1 MSLPTL
7 IRNLTRPQGVV
18 KGVRRPRFY
27 DKRWVQIVGAGTAG
41 GCILYATNEDFHNTV
56 RHGYYT
62 IKRIGVVT
70 QALGR
75 CVYHYKKVLSLNA
88 NINNEKIRDENL
100 KKCHLKAANITLK
113 ALEMNGG
120 VFIKL
125 GQHIGAMTY
134 ILPLEWTQTMVPLQD
149 HCPESSLEDINDM
162 FMKEMDGEDLAS
174 YFEWIEKDPIGV
186 ASLAQVHKAKLR
198 NGSKEVVAVKFQ
210 HPQLYEHVSVDVK
223 LTQFVFDALDKIFP
237 QYSLVWLADELHSSI
252 YDEINFNKEA
262 QNALLTTKFFY
273 NNKKLKQLTSI
284 KIPRVIDHR
293 ARVLIMEYVGGAR
306 LDDPNFLDEH
316 HIKRNEVS
324 ESLAHIFNSM
334 IFTDGAGIHCD
345 PHMGN
350 ISIRAQ
356 KPTKENGHRNY
367 EIVLYD
373 HGLYRYPELETRRN
387 YAKFWLSLLDRDQAS
402 MRKWSY
408 ELAGITDEEFPLF
421 AAAITGRSVEKALNY
436 DINSVRDNE
445 EIQIM
450 RDRMLNDAP
459 RPHDIVKTEDGPIE
473 ENKLFK
479 QLMQILAHIPRI
491 VLLLLKTNDL
501 TRFLDESLQNPL
513 GPARGFLI
521 LTTYC
526 SKLVFNEDIESAQK
540 LWLSGS
546 YISSLARYVIAWYK
560 YISTAYIRVNVYD
573 SILRARDLLH
583 R

>member
-7 IRNLTRPQGVV
+7 IRNLTRPQNVV
-18 KGVRRPRFY
+18 QGGKRARFY
-27 DKRWVQIVGAGTAG
+27 DKRWVKIVGVGTVGAG
-41 GCILYATNEDFHNTV
+41 ILYATNEDFHKSV
-56 RHGYYT
+56 RHSYYT
-62 IKRIGVVT
+62 LKRFGVVT

-75 CVYHYKKVLSLNA
+75 CVYHYKRVLYLNDS
-88 NINNEKIRDENL
+88 IENEHVRDENL
-100 KKCHLKAANITLK
+100 SKCHLTAAKITLR
-113 ALEMNGG
+113 ALEKNGG

-134 ILPLEWTQTMVPLQD
+134 ILPPEWTQTMVPLQD
-149 HCPESSLEDINDM
+149 HCPESSLEEIDEM
-162 FMKEMDGEDLAS
+162 FTAEMGGEDLAS
-174 YFEWIEKDPIGV
+174 YFEWIENDPIGV
-186 ASLAQVHKAKLR
+186 ASLAQVHRAKLR
-198 NGSKEVVAVKFQ
+198 NGTKEVVAVKFQ

-223 LTQFVFDALDKIFP
+223 LTQFVFDVLDKIFP
-237 QYSLVWLADELHSSI
+237 QYSLLWLADELHSSI

-262 QNALLTTKFFY
+262 QNALLTTDFFY
-273 NNKKLKQLTSI
+273 GNKKLKQTTSI
-284 KIPRVIDHR
+284 RIPRVIDHR
-293 ARVLIMEYVGGAR
+293 HRVLIMEYVGGAR
-306 LDDPNFLDEH
+306 LDDPDFLDKH

-350 ISIRAQ
+350 IAIKAQ
-356 KPTKENGHRNY
+356 EPTKENGYKNY

-387 YAKFWLSLLDRDQAS
+387 YAKLWLSVLDRDQTS

-436 DINSVRDNE
+436 DINSVRDSE
-445 EIQIM
+445 EIQVM
-450 RDRMLNDAP
+450 RQRMFNAEPHPQGQTNDVESFEGNIA
-459 RPHDIVKTEDGPIE
+459 
-473 ENKLFK
+473 FK
-479 QLMQILAHIPRI
+479 RLMQILAHIPRI

-526 SKLVFNEDIESAQK
+526 CKLVLNEDLETAMN
-540 LWLSGS
+540 LWASKS
-546 YISSLARYVIAWYK
+546 YFAAISKYVTAWYK

-573 SILRARDLLH
+573 SLLRARDLIK
-583 R
+583 